1 MKFWDIT
8 KISLKNMKNNKLRTV
23 LVWFMLFIMC
33 TIILTVLTVGI
44 RTVDFFNANL
54 NGSKMESQDLS
65 IKCMPDERN
74 VIDNFFTV
82 PQIKRWQDVVW
93 EKFPN
98 LNIITMHCRGSIGNI
113 DSKASSVVLTDT
125 NYNMLHDRQD
135 YLLDGRMW
143 TGEDKNKPF
152 VWVNKSYAESYKV
165 KVGEIVPLKIEDE
178 NYGTYLYLEIAGIV
192 DNVVPI
198 TDYYLPNIICDNVY
212 MQNKG
217 AKVTEINFVE
227 PITGEGLNFSSWQKL
242 KSFINKHNDYD
253 EITKTG
259 SVSVVSVATVYD
271 FVFYIMI
278 VVVFLAVIIALVV
291 ILLSIGAVA
300 NSIQITVEQNA
311 SFFGMMKAIG
321 MRSSSLYNIVYIQS
335 VLIIFAAVACACGVT
350 FGILSAMSPWILSIF
365 SSIGAVGLTINL
377 AIPVWLPF
385 VVFAVLVGMVILW
398 TSKSLRAVDKK
409 DVISMINEVG
419 Q

>member
-54 NGSKMESQDLS
+54 NGSKMESQDLT
-65 IKCMPDERN
+65 IECMPNERN
-74 VIDNFFTV
+74 AIDNFFTV
-82 PQIKRWQDVVW
+82 PQIKRWQDTVLA
-93 EKFPN
+93 KFPN

-165 KVGEIVPLKIEDE
+165 KVGDIVPLKIEDE
-178 NYGTYLYLEIAGIV
+178 NYGTYLYLEIVGIV

-198 TDYYLPNIICDNVY
+198 TI
-212 MQNKG
+212 
-217 AKVTEINFVE
+217 
-227 PITGEGLNFSSWQKL
+227 
-242 KSFINKHNDYD
+242 
-253 EITKTG
+253 
-259 SVSVVSVATVYD
+259 
-271 FVFYIMI
+271 
-278 VVVFLAVIIALVV
+278 
-291 ILLSIGAVA
+291 
-300 NSIQITVEQNA
+300 
-311 SFFGMMKAIG
+311 
-321 MRSSSLYNIVYIQS
+321 
-335 VLIIFAAVACACGVT
+335 IIFQ
-350 FGILSAMSPWILSIF
+350 I
-365 SSIGAVGLTINL
+365 
-377 AIPVWLPF
+377 
-385 VVFAVLVGMVILW
+385 
-398 TSKSLRAVDKK
+398 
-409 DVISMINEVG
+409 
-419 Q
+419 